1 MPAGYRND
9 REAAFPIGVRSL
21 HTASYSLVLPLQIA
35 KTSMTQ
41 ELELIKMTPLL
52 VSSMDEATIV
62 LPVLVNT
69 DRTG

>member
-9 REAAFPIGVRSL
+9 REAAFPLGMPSL
-21 HTASYSLVLPLQIA
+21 HTASYSLVLPFQIA

>member
-9 REAAFPIGVRSL
+9 REAAFPLGMRNL
-21 HTASYSLVLPLQIA
+21 HTASYSLVLPFQIA

>member
-1 MPAGYRND
+1 M
-9 REAAFPIGVRSL
+9 RSL
-21 HTASYSLVLPLQIA
+21 HTASYSLVLPFQIA